1 MSPQKEQVTPM
12 NANIVTNPPMRITL
26 IVGNWKMHKTLGQAR
41 ADMLHIGTRTRVF
54 DSHASPAAY
63 SGGGGLQTAIAPVDL
78 HLASLAQS
86 APRHLGIYAQ
96 NVHWESHGAFT
107 GEHSASMLAD
117 IHVKGSIVAHSER
130 RQYFGETNRAAG
142 LKIRALLGA
151 GLHVIYC
158 VGESAAERD
167 AGLVEKVLETQICE
181 AIAAAGAIN
190 WGASTMSPGDCHFN
204 IAYEP
209 VWAIGTG
216 KAATEVEAQHAH
228 EFIRK
233 IVARQTSTQLANA
246 MRILY
251 GGSVNPANISRYLTA
266 PDIDGALVGGAS
278 LSPESFEALC
288 KAGASHLEK
297 RNI

>member
-1 MSPQKEQVTPM
+1 M
-12 NANIVTNPPMRITL
+12 NTTIDTNSNVRFPPSLPLRIPL
-26 IVGNWKMHKTLGQAR
+26 IVGNWKMHKTLAQAR
-41 ADMLHIGTRTRVF
+41 ADMLHIGSRTRVF

-63 SGGGGLQTAIAPVDL
+63 AGGGGLQTAIAPVDL

-107 GEHSASMLAD
+107 GEHSAMMLAD

-142 LKIRALLGA
+142 LKIRSLLRA

-158 VGESAAERD
+158 IGESAAERES
-167 AGLVEKVLETQICE
+167 GRVEQVLETQICE
-181 AIAAAGAIN
+181 ALAAAGPIN
-190 WGASTMSPGDCHFN
+190 WGASSRTPGDCHFN

-228 EFIRK
+228 AFIRK
-233 IVARQTSTQLANA
+233 IMARQTSTHLANA

-251 GGSVNPANISRYLTA
+251 GGSVNPSNISRYLTA

-278 LSPESFEALC
+278 LTPESFEALC
-288 KAGASHLEK
+288 KAGATHLEK